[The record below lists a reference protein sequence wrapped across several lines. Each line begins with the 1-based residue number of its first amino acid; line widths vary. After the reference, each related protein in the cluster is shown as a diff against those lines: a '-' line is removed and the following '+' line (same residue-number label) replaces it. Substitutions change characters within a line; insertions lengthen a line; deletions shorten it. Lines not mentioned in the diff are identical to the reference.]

1 MLGCVVMTCYGKV
14 VHVET
19 FVSSKQQKVYSKL
32 FVPVGYEVISVIAEG
47 DLSHLAGV
55 DEVPF
60 RLGVKDKELKLY
72 FNDKEE

>member
-1 MLGCVVMTCYGKV
+1 MLCYGKV
-14 VHVET
+14 VHVEKFT
-19 FVSSKQQKVYSKL
+19 SRDQTKMYSKL
-32 FVPVGYEVISVIAEG
+32 FIPVGYEVISVIAEG

-72 FNDKEE
+72 FDKREED

>member
-1 MLGCVVMTCYGKV
+1 MRCYGKV
-14 VHVET
+14 VHVEVFFSTKQNKT
-19 FVSSKQQKVYSKL
+19 FSKL
-32 FVPVGYEVISVIAEG
+32 FVPVGYEVISVVADG

-72 FNDKEE
+72 FDDKEEE